1 MGEEIASASPLKSNQ
16 PFLRFQERAVLSGIS
31 IQCESRR
38 GCGTARSRRTEVAV
52 AGRAGGDAGGRQE
65 RVVRSRREEV
75 KLHGLAVAESA
86 EVDFTLALVT
96 AGDTGDEQG

>member
-1 MGEEIASASPLKSNQ
+1 MRSSQ
-16 PFLRFQERAVLSGIS
+16 PFLPGLKSVAGLSGIS
-31 IQCESRR
+31 IQSRR

-52 AGRAGGDAGGRQE
+52 AVGRGGGDAGGRQE
-65 RVVRSRREEV
+65 RVARSHREEV
-75 KLHGLAVAESA
+75 KLHGLAEAESA

>member
-1 MGEEIASASPLKSNQ
+1 LRAEEGP
-16 PFLRFQERAVLSGIS
+16 
-31 IQCESRR
+31 
-38 GCGTARSRRTEVAV
+38 
-52 AGRAGGDAGGRQE
+52 GGRQE
-65 RVVRSRREEV
+65 RVARSRREEV